1 MFPETVTRGDARQ
14 RKGFEGFARKA
25 KIAQYTRKILF
36 CRLLK
41 LTFSDL
47 WKDFVG
53 AGEAGRGQTGT
64 QAALLLCHNPWHL

>member
-14 RKGFEGFARKA
+14 RKGFEGFAGIA

-53 AGEAGRGQTGT
+53 AGEAGRGRTGT
-64 QAALLLCHNPWHL
+64 QAALLLCHNPRHL